1 MPIPTARHRQTRDK
15 RGGRR
20 PGAGR
25 KSIWP
30 SGVAI
35 KTMRFPVV
43 LEDELRQY
51 AHQRMS
57 ELQRAHAREEARKAA
72 GPPPELKQVRL
83 EKIDA
88 RHFTMVY
95 GMQTIGDVS
104 RGDEGRWLACLY
116 GVEGD
121 HRFAWGKTRQLAVAI
136 LLNQERAR
144 WFNDG
149 DA

>member
-1 MPIPTARHRQTRDK
+1 MPILSAPGRPSHDK

-35 KTMRFPVV
+35 KTMRFPAV

-51 AHQRMS
+51 ARQRLA
-57 ELQRAHAREEARKAA
+57 ELQRAQARAEARKAA
-72 GPPPELKQVRL
+72 EPPPELKHVRMA
-83 EKIDA
+83 KIDA
-88 RHFTMVY
+88 RHFTLVY
-95 GMQTIGDVS
+95 GTQTIGDVS
-104 RGDEGRWLACLY
+104 RGDDGRWLACLY
-116 GVEGD
+116 GVAD
-121 HRFAWGKTRQLAVAI
+121 DQQFAWGKTRRLAVAM
-136 LLNQERAR
+136 LLNRERRR

-149 DA
+149 AS